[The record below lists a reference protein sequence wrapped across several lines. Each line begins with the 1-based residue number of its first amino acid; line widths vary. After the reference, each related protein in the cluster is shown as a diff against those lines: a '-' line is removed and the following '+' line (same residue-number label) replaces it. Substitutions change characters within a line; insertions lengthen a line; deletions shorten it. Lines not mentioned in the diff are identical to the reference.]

1 MVIWRMMAVVGL
13 GVMAQGAAAQ
23 DWAGAIAYAQ
33 APEQSGGVAT
43 AATVEEAIAAAVAEC
58 VAGGAR
64 DEDCFIS
71 AACEPAGW
79 SMDIFLQHAEGPH
92 WHEMICGIAEEA
104 TIKAIAAAV
113 CDRQARPYLIEC
125 AVVQVVD
132 PAGVKQMEE

>member
-1 MVIWRMMAVVGL
+1 
-13 GVMAQGAAAQ
+13 
-23 DWAGAIAYAQ
+23 
-33 APEQSGGVAT
+33 
-43 AATVEEAIAAAVAEC
+43 